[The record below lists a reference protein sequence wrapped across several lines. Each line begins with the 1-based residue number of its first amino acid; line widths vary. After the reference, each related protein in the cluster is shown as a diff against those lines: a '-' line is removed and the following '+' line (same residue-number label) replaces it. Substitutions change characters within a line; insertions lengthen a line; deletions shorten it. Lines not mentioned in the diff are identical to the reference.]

1 MKKLIPFTL
10 ERWQQGNCTPV
21 TEDAREVKYL
31 AYQPTEKNDY
41 PLCGIRDGVRQTWRE
56 NGIYDFSSA
65 DGNNLMLEVD
75 CEVVYVSLFYSKG
88 DNIYYSGTSIK
99 QGFHSLNPNLIKE
112 IKVEL

>member
-1 MKKLIPFTL
+1 MKKLIPFNL
-10 ERWQQGNCTPV
+10 ERWQQGNCTV
-21 TEDAREVKYL
+21 KTEDGGEVKHL
-31 AYQPTEKNDY
+31 TNLETEDGF
-41 PLCGIRDGVRQTWRE
+41 PLVGAIEGTKHSWDID
-56 NGIYDFSSA
+56 GIYYIYNPCSPS
-65 DGNNLMLEVD
+65 NLMLEVD

>member
-10 ERWQQGNCTPV
+10 ERWQQGNCTPK
-21 TEDAREVKYL
+21 TAEGREVKQLTYFDVKD
-31 AYQPTEKNDY
+31 EY
-41 PLCGIRDGVRQTWRE
+41 PFRGVVGDDVLSWNK
-56 NGIYDFSSA
+56 NGIYLIHNPSPI
-65 DGNNLMLEVD
+65 NLMLEVD

-99 QGFHSLNPNLIKE
+99 QGFHNLNPNFIKE